1 MNSQR
6 ESFDTR
12 TQAKKTFWQILA
24 HLKDFLK
31 LFVAKL
37 QPARTRSLDGVFER
51 LFFKH
56 MSYKT

>member
-37 QPARTRSLDGVFER
+37 QPARTRSLGGVFER